1 MPTQYTIRAVPP
13 AIDKTLRRLA
23 KEQNKSLNTVALES
37 LARGLELGTTPIK
50 FTDLDHLIGTWQEDS
65 AFDQAMKDFDR
76 VDEEAW
82 K

>member
-1 MPTQYTIRAVPP
+1 MPTQYTLRAVPSV
-13 AIDKTLRRLA
+13 IDKTLRRLA

-37 LARGLELGTTPIK
+37 LARGLELEATPIK

-65 AFDQAMKDFDR
+65 AFDQVMKDFDR